1 MGTRKIVQCV
11 GHVPTWILS
20 PTTHMIHRASQELV
34 LKPQKSVTM
43 NNASVTQKKKKK
55 GKIQDKTKRFNGKYM
70 EKVHLLYSRHD
81 VGCMY
86 YIINCVD

>member
-55 GKIQDKTKRFNGKYM
+55 VKYKTKQKDLMENIWKKYICYIAGTT
-70 EKVHLLYSRHD
+70 LD
-81 VGCMY
+81 VC
-86 YIINCVD
+86 II